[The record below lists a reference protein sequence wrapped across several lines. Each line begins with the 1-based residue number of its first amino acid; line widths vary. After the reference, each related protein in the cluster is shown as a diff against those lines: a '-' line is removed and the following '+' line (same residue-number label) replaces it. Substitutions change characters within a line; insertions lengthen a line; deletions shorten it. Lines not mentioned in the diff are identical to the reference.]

1 MRPVY
6 VKEDVCMGCGLC
18 EVYCALAHSITEDLV
33 KAFKRERPRP
43 VARIRVERTDGLF
56 LPVQCRHCPDSPCV
70 YACLTGAMY
79 KDPDSGAVAV
89 DPDKCS
95 GCWTCIMVCPYG
107 AIRRDIDRGIVA
119 KCDLCPGRDVPA
131 CVANCPNE
139 ALIWAEDGAAGQA
152 LPLAAAAQERTGGY

>member
-1 MRPVY
+1 
-6 VKEDVCMGCGLC
+6 MGCGLC
-18 EVYCALAHSITEDLV
+18 EVYCTLAHSTSQDLI

-70 YACLTGAMY
+70 NACLTGAMY
-79 KDPDSGAVAV
+79 KDPRTGAVAV
-89 DPDKCS
+89 DSYKCN

-107 AIRRDIDRGIVA
+107 AITRDIDKGIVA

-139 ALIWAEDGAAGQA
+139 ALIWAEDGAGGQSS
-152 LPLAAAAQERTGGY
+152 PLVATAQERTGGH

>member
-6 VKEDVCMGCGLC
+6 VREEVCMGCGLC
-18 EVYCALAHSITEDLV
+18 EVYCALAHSISQDPI

-56 LPVQCRHCPDSPCV
+56 LPLQCRHCPDSPCV

-95 GCWTCIMVCPYG
+95 GCWTCIMVCPCG
-107 AIRRDIDRGIVA
+107 AITRDADMGIVA

-139 ALIWAEDGAAGQA
+139 ALAWAEDGAGVDLTEPAATAGG
-152 LPLAAAAQERTGGY
+152 RTRGW